1 MLFFVAVLVVTVAR
15 LVVVAADLG
24 CIPGT
29 PVETVVATLL
39 VPPRLS
45 ESLCLDL
52 NLLKCQTIQANTK

>member
-1 MLFFVAVLVVTVAR
+1 MVIVAR
-15 LVVVAADLG
+15 LVVVFAGLG

-29 PVETVVATLL
+29 LVETVVATPL